1 MAKLK
6 RSNLALRQSRRLG
19 LFFPLSSSL
28 STGWRERERGVGGGE
43 RDRQSGRGRGREGQ
57 GGRKKDLS
65 GRDSEREMCCGG

>member
-28 STGWRERERGVGGGE
+28 STGWRERERGVGGGRE
-43 RDRQSGRGRGREGQ
+43 RPTQWEREGERGAGREKEGFI
-57 GGRKKDLS
+57 
-65 GRDSEREMCCGG
+65 REG